1 MKTKQ
6 NIKKIKC
13 VIFQAKNEIIERITQ
28 AINEAK
34 DVKGKAVIAQK
45 LLDEVEKLLCCK
57 HFIRGKAECK
67 ICHYIADLRKRTAN
81 LILKAKELK
90 TEK

>member
-1 MKTKQ
+1 MKNEK

-13 VIFQAKNEIIERITQ
+13 AIFKSKNETIEGITK
-28 AINEAK
+28 AINEAENIEK
-34 DVKGKAVIAQK
+34 KAQLAERLIKEANEI
-45 LLDEVEKLLCCK
+45 LSCEHFDEKRIDCE
-57 HFIRGKAECK
+57 
-67 ICHYIADLRKRTAN
+67 ICHYIANLRKKTAN